1 VGRWIREHSTPQARV
16 AVVGSEPQIYFYA
29 RRHSA
34 TGYIYTYAL
43 MEAQPYASLMQR
55 EMIQEI
61 ERRQPEFLVI
71 VENPFSW
78 LKLKTSDGAIFE
90 WAGKY
95 ADRNYVRV
103 PADGWSEGSLVLFR
117 RDRTDAGR
125 ANVGRMSGK

>member
-1 VGRWIREHSTPQARV
+1 
-16 AVVGSEPQIYFYA
+16 
-29 RRHSA
+29 
-34 TGYIYTYAL
+34 
-43 MEAQPYASLMQR
+43 
-55 EMIQEI
+55 MIQEI
-61 ERRQPEFLVI
+61 EGARPEFLVI

-78 LKLKTSDGAIFE
+78 LKLKTSDGAIFD

-125 ANVGRMSGK
+125 ANGS